1 MRILGIDGGMTRLG
15 IGAVEIVDGK
25 LSLITHGV
33 IRNPRDPERTF
44 NHHLN
49 TGIAQIANDFPR
61 VLDLARPDLIL
72 SEYIPAGKL
81 GSNDALVIAAVTT
94 CKVIAHQWG
103 IEWRDIAANSAKKQ
117 LTGDHK
123 ATKTLVRNTVFE
135 LFPLVEARH
144 MAVKAE
150 QKERGEKADGIP
162 QDTFDAIGIAV
173 VGASLYGNSNDE
185 DPDVPRVQSGKAGDS
200 ILTDS

>member
-1 MRILGIDGGMTRLG
+1 MARLG
-15 IGAVEIVDGK
+15 IGAVEIKAGRV
-25 LSLITHGV
+25 SLVTHGV
-33 IRNPRDPERTF
+33 IRNPRDPELTF
-44 NHHLN
+44 NHYLN
-49 TGIAQIANDFPR
+49 TGIAQISNDFPR
-61 VLDLARPDLIL
+61 ILDLVKPDLIL

-117 LTGDHK
+117 LTGNHK

-173 VGASLYGNSNDE
+173 VGAKLYGNNHDE
-185 DPDVPRVQSGKAGDS
+185 DSNMLGVSAGEARDTFLADRLREQSE
-200 ILTDS
+200 